1 MGAVPCLSKEYIV
14 TDIKTATPARRRTA
28 KTLIAGLILGVAAA
42 ATIPVLAHGPRHG
55 GPMAMGMGGPGG
67 FMGSPERVDRMV
79 DRLLRDLNATDA
91 QRAQIKQIAQ
101 AAANDLKTQR
111 EAGRGLHQ
119 QAMQLFTQPNIDANA
134 VEALRQQRMAHMDQ
148 SSKRMSQAMVEISR
162 VLTPEQRA
170 TLAERMKE
178 RAERWQE
185 RKQRH
190 EHGTR

>member
-1 MGAVPCLSKEYIV
+1 MGVVPCLSKEYTV
-14 TDIKTATPARRRTA
+14 TDTKTLTPARRRTA
-28 KTLIAGLILGVAAA
+28 KTLIAGLVLGVAAA

-79 DRLLRDLNATDA
+79 DRLLSDLNATDA
-91 QRAQIKQIAQ
+91 QRTQVKQIAQ
-101 AAANDLKTQR
+101 AAAADLKAQR

-119 QAMQLFTQPNIDANA
+119 QAMQLFTQPNVDANA

-162 VLTPEQRA
+162 VLTPEQR
-170 TLAERMKE
+170 TKLAERMKE
-178 RAERWQE
+178 RAQRWQE
-185 RKQRH
+185 RKERH
-190 EHGTR
+190 QHDKS